1 MQQASR
7 DVRATAYSWLFKTRY
22 RATQDRRIKRMVELQ
37 AYAEIAKSWR
47 ALGYPFSSVTPSY
60 AAAIGAS
67 GDRPEALAQLVGIV
81 ENGGNGL
88 ATQRI
93 STLEFAKD
101 TPYETRFT
109 HVSAPA
115 KPLLAPEIATVV
127 QRLLRDV
134 VAGGTAQRLADG
146 IGLGIEMSCRAR
158 CV

>member
-1 MQQASR
+1 VHPLELWTVNYLREHPLASLDDVQQASR

-81 ENGGNGL
+81 ENGGTGL
-88 ATQRI
+88 ATRRI

-115 KPLLAPEIATVV
+115 KPLLV
-127 QRLLRDV
+127 R
-134 VAGGTAQRLADG
+134 ADG
-146 IGLGIEMSCRAR
+146 ILSHRAD
-158 CV
+158 